1 MIMTIKMMSSYY
13 HELMGKIE
21 KYEGVGGGGY
31 LMNNDY
37 ILDGVIDKI
46 KLIIATEKF
55 DDDKILT
62 KAGKKFTDEI
72 TIKNVVILI
81 ACVIKDGDKCYP
93 QLFSK
98 EALVAYWWEVVQ
110 CWREVL
116 TVSESSIKVNRSC

>member
-1 MIMTIKMMSSYY
+1 MSSYY

-21 KYEGVGGGGY
+21 KYEGWGGGY

-37 ILDGVIDKI
+37 ILDGVLDKI

>member
-1 MIMTIKMMSSYY
+1 MGKTITIWQFILLNMIMTIKMMSSYY

-21 KYEGVGGGGY
+21 KYEGWGGGY

-37 ILDGVIDKI
+37 ILDGVLDKI

-81 ACVIKDGDKCYP
+81 ACVIKDGDKCIHSYF
-93 QLFSK
+93 QK
-98 EALVAYWWEVVQ
+98 
-110 CWREVL
+110 
-116 TVSESSIKVNRSC
+116 KH

>member
-1 MIMTIKMMSSYY
+1 MTIYSAKYDHDNKNDEFILSWIN
-13 HELMGKIE
+13 GKDWKIW
-21 KYEGVGGGGY
+21 GVGGGY

-37 ILDGVIDKI
+37 ILDGVLDKI

-81 ACVIKDGDKCYP
+81 ACVIKDGDKCIHSYF
-93 QLFSK
+93 QK
-98 EALVAYWWEVVQ
+98 
-110 CWREVL
+110 
-116 TVSESSIKVNRSC
+116 KH